1 MSSNEEIDGAAEPPP
16 PPALGEESKKTRTKK
31 IELSS
36 NAQELEK
43 ARSEEE
49 TLFDSVDEAMQW
61 MANNTILRPL
71 ERVKGPRVEY
81 DGPPESH
88 DDQVVVVR
96 VTTAAI
102 YNFSG
107 EEQVDIPNPRNIQQT
122 VQAKHFSNDDKV
134 EKIIGSKYVAETK
147 TMVELAGW
155 RLLHGA
161 IVIHKRGY
169 EIAPWEDEENHLK
182 PEPYSSFSARW
193 AEMAKGLRTN
203 KSLVKALVKDPSF
216 VARFVLRPRAELKGK
231 ITNATLN
238 GQKAKYIK
246 QGRDVETPQR
256 AGDEQHDE
264 GLAQK
269 KARK

>member
-1 MSSNEEIDGAAEPPP
+1 MGPRSHSLPPLW
-16 PPALGEESKKTRTKK
+16 ARRAKKTRTKK

-49 TLFDSVDEAMQW
+49 TLFDSVEAMQW

-107 EEQVDIPNPRNIQQT
+107 EEQVDIPNPRNIQQI
-122 VQAKHFSNDDKV
+122 VQAKHLSNDDKV

-147 TMVELAGW
+147 TMVELAVW
-155 RLLHGA
+155 RLLVSTA
-161 IVIHKRGY
+161 TFPDC
-169 EIAPWEDEENHLK
+169 AL
-182 PEPYSSFSARW
+182 A
-193 AEMAKGLRTN
+193 LRT
-203 KSLVKALVKDPSF
+203 SRMLT
-216 VARFVLRPRAELKGK
+216 
-231 ITNATLN
+231 I
-238 GQKAKYIK
+238 
-246 QGRDVETPQR
+246 
-256 AGDEQHDE
+256 
-264 GLAQK
+264 
-269 KARK
+269 KARRHCYSQARV